1 MWAIVVIGT
10 HAALADC
17 PKEWATGFHAPGV
30 TGTVNAMAVF
40 DDGSGPAL
48 YVGGDFDA
56 AGEARCRYV
65 AKWDGIHWSAVGAE
79 SSWLV
84 NCLIVFDDGNG
95 PAPYA
100 GTLIG
105 VLRWNGTE
113 WQPDWDGPTG
123 NVLALA
129 VFDDGAGPALYAG
142 GDFMHLRNYTEVGCI
157 ARWDGENWSGVGGG
171 VDCYWLARPEVN
183 ALVVYDDDSGPGAL
197 HSRIFRD
204 CRPGAC

>member
-1 MWAIVVIGT
+1 MSKYVPVWAIVVIGT

-65 AKWDGIHWSAVGAE
+65 AEWDGIHWSAVGPE

-84 NCLIVFDDGNG
+84 YSLIVFDDG
-95 PAPYA
+95 
-100 GTLIG
+100 
-105 VLRWNGTE
+105 
-113 WQPDWDGPTG
+113 D
-123 NVLALA
+123 
-129 VFDDGAGPALYAG
+129 GPALRR
-142 GDFMHLRNYTEVGCI
+142 H
-157 ARWDGENWSGVGGG
+157 GVRCAAVERGG
-171 VDCYWLARPEVN
+171 VAARSRRPRQR
-183 ALVVYDDDSGPGAL
+183 LGSG
-197 HSRIFRD
+197 RIR
-204 CRPGAC
+204 